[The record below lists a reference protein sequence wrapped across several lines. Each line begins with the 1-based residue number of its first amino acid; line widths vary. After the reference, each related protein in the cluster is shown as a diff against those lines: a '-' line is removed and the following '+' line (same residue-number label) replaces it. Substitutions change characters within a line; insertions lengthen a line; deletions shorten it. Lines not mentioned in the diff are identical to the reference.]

1 MRMRRVY
8 LAGPLTNPAPQQVEA
23 NIRMAVEA
31 GLALRNV
38 GLVPVIPHIAVPD
51 EPGATPAK
59 LWTIAM
65 RECLSHL
72 RTCDAIVL
80 LPGWESSRGARIE
93 LDLCRRGVPGYPRLI
108 FHGVRA
114 LLERVA

>member
-1 MRMRRVY
+1 MKRIYICGRY
-8 LAGPLTNPAPQQVEA
+8 SHPEPQEVQA
-23 NIRMAVEA
+23 NIRLACEA
-31 GLALRNV
+31 GIAVRDAGLIP
-38 GLVPVIPHIAVPD
+38 LVPHITVPAF
-51 EPGATPAK
+51 PSATPAEQ
-59 LWTIAM
+59 WTIAM